1 MLARKIRRKKKA
13 RGRPFLL
20 TFPIDITYR
29 DLVADLDPGMLDW
42 DPKVSK
48 TDIKAA

>member
-1 MLARKIRRKKKA
+1 MLARKIRRKKRTA
-13 RGRPFLL
+13 NRQFFLTPPL
-20 TFPIDITYR
+20 DITYR

-42 DPKVSK
+42 EAKVST